1 MRRFERGGHS
11 VPLLARKERNR
22 LAMFSEFKKFIMRG
36 NALDLAVGFILGAAF
51 TTVVKSLVDDI
62 IMPPLG
68 LLLGRTDFSNLF
80 AVLKQGTQAGPY
92 ATLATAKAAG
102 AVTINYGMFFNAI
115 IAFLI
120 VGFVIFM
127 VVRSMNQMEAKF
139 EARFAKEK
147 PKPGDPT
154 EKKCPFCLST
164 IPFKATRC
172 AACTSQLETS
182 PQGAKA

>member
-1 MRRFERGGHS
+1 
-11 VPLLARKERNR
+11 
-22 LAMFSEFKKFIMRG
+22 MFAEFRKFIMRG
-36 NALDLAVGFILGAAF
+36 NAMDLAVGFILGAAF
-51 TTVVKSLVDDI
+51 TTIVKSLVDDI

-80 AVLKQGTQAGPY
+80 AVVKEGTQAGPY
-92 ATLATAKAAG
+92 ATLAAAKSAG
-102 AVTINYGMFFNAI
+102 AVTINYGVFLNGI

-120 VGFVIFM
+120 VGFAMFM
-127 VVRSMNQMEAKF
+127 VVRSLNRMEARF
-139 EARFAKEK
+139 EAQFAKEK

-182 PQGAKA
+182 PQAAKA